1 MTEAL
6 LTAQKR
12 IRLELRLG
20 VVIGAFALAAV
31 CLALYSTRFGGAGLT
46 PDSINYITASKSL
59 LAGQGYQRFAF
70 NRAFTSWPPL
80 YPTILAGLNL
90 VCRALGLDIV
100 EGIRLLHSLVFGAS
114 VALTG
119 VLFSRII
126 RARLLVALALAGIVF
141 AFPLLRDTVFVWSEI
156 IYIFISL
163 LFLLLLPRY
172 LETGSWRDFLMLFA
186 LAVCG
191 SLQRFAG
198 IGLIPAGMLAILLL
212 LKNTR
217 LPRRLSYAI
226 LFGLSSIPYI
236 LWLVYGLT
244 QPRAS
249 VSGQFQPLNSLLNNL
264 NLTTGLLGEWF
275 LPDTLRGAVPNL
287 LVSGLVVLVVAWAF
301 RRYFRLRDPLA
312 GSPIVLAVY
321 VIAYMAFYYLA
332 NSIINTTPVDHRHLS
347 VMLIPLVG
355 LLFTALDRLPVPAAR
370 RELVAAGIAVVGL
383 LYPVARGVSEARSF
397 AEYCC
402 GAVEQRQSPLIQW
415 LNAHPLQGRIYSNT
429 PLPALYTPLLVYP
442 APAALQDWDQ
452 VPLSATTDT
461 YVIWFNDPLRYS
473 IHPDFYYA
481 FNFTDTD
488 LGAYAQVE
496 RVAETPDGDVYR
508 LRAKANPN

>member
-6 LTAQKR
+6 LTAQKPT
-12 IRLELRLG
+12 RLELRFG
-20 VVIGAFALAAV
+20 VVVGAFALAAV
-31 CLALYSTRFGGAGLT
+31 LLALYSTRHGGIGLT

-119 VLFSRII
+119 VLFRRII
-126 RARLLVALALAGIVF
+126 RSRLLVALALAGVVF
-141 AFPLLRDTVFVWSEI
+141 AFPLLRDTVFAWSEI

-163 LFLLLLPRY
+163 VFLLLLPRY
-172 LETGSWRDFLMLFA
+172 LETGSWRIFLLLFV

-191 SLQRFAG
+191 SMQRFAG

-212 LKNTR
+212 LKHTR
-217 LPRRLSYAI
+217 LSRRLVYAVG
-226 LFGLSSIPYI
+226 FGLSAIPYA

-249 VSGQFQPLNSLLNNL
+249 VRGQFQPLDSLLNNL

-275 LPDTLRGAVPNL
+275 LPDALRGMIPNL
-287 LVSGLVVLVVAWAF
+287 LVTALVIVVIAWTF
-301 RRYFRLRDPLA
+301 RRWFRLREPLA
-312 GSPIVLAVY
+312 GSPVVLAVY
-321 VIAYMAFYYLA
+321 VTAYMAFYYLA

-355 LLFTALDRLPVPAAR
+355 LLFAALDSLPVPAAR
-370 RELVAAGIAVVGL
+370 REMLAAAIAVVGL
-383 LYPVARGVSEARSF
+383 LYPVARGVSEARGF
-397 AEYCC
+397 ADYCC
-402 GAVEQRQSPLIQW
+402 GAVEQRQSALIQW
-415 LNAHPLQGRIYSNT
+415 LNANPLQGRVYSNT
-429 PLPALYTPLLVYP
+429 PLPVLYTPLLAYP
-442 APAALQDWDQ
+442 GPAALEGWER
-452 VPLSATTDT
+452 VPLSATSDT
-461 YVIWFNDPLRYS
+461 YLIWFNDPLRYMV
-473 IHPDFYYA
+473 HPDYYYA
-481 FNFTDTD
+481 FQFTDAD
-488 LGAYAQVE
+488 LRAYAQVE
-496 RVAETPDGDVYR
+496 RVAETADGSVYR
-508 LRAKANPN
+508 LRAKANPG